1 MPSRRAHSKSRHGC
15 LQCKQR
21 RVKCD
26 EHQPICLRCKTKRL
40 PCSYRA
46 MLTASSST
54 PPETGTAS
62 TATTLPETTTTI
74 PTQPPLPCEAEP
86 SLNPQDLELM
96 VQWCTHTYATLS
108 RNHAVEWIWKSVIP
122 RRAVHDPALMHGI
135 LALSALH
142 LAFLHTHPRRKDY
155 LDIAQ
160 WHHHKSISGVRNI
173 EALSEANASAAYA
186 LSNIIIIFTFALP
199 LLSGNSGGGEG
210 QPSTPYDEL
219 LQIFHMSRA
228 SLKILVAVS
237 EWVQASDLAILATA
251 APVGQSSTDTRAST
265 LPAFLDAA
273 LRELALLNGRLG
285 EDNSHHP
292 SEVYGPVIRQLRVA
306 FESTPSETKDG
317 IITALFWWI
326 FGLSSEFLD
335 LLGEREP
342 FAMVILAMFCTL
354 MHRLRGQW
362 WMDNWA
368 EKVARDIRGS
378 LGPSLASFVPWGL
391 CFEDR

>member
-26 EHQPICLRCKTKRL
+26 EHQPICSRCKAKDL
-40 PCSYRA
+40 PCSYQA
-46 MLTASSST
+46 MSTASSST
-54 PPETGTAS
+54 PPDTGTAS
-62 TATTLPETTTTI
+62 TAATSPETTI
-74 PTQPPLPCEAEP
+74 PTQPPFPCQAEP
-86 SLNPQDLELM
+86 VLNSQDLELM

-142 LAFLHTHPRRKDY
+142 LAFLHPHPQRKEY
-155 LDIAQ
+155 LDTAQ

-199 LLSGNSGGGEG
+199 LLSDSGSGGEG
-210 QPSTPYDEL
+210 QPATPYDEL
-219 LQIFHMSRA
+219 LRIFHMSRA
-228 SLKILVAVS
+228 SLRILVAVS

-251 APVGQSSTDTRAST
+251 APVGQSSTHTRAST
-265 LPAFLDAA
+265 LPSLLDAA
-273 LRELALLNGRLG
+273 LRDITLLNGRLG

-292 SEVYGPVIRQLRVA
+292 SEVYGPVLRQLRVA
-306 FESTPSETKDG
+306 FESTSSESKDG

-326 FGLSSEFLD
+326 FGLSSEFLN
-335 LLGEREP
+335 LLGERDP
-342 FAMVILAMFCTL
+342 FAMVILAIFCAL

-368 EKVARDIRGS
+368 EKVARDVRAS
-378 LGPSLASFVPWGL
+378 LDPSLASFVPWGL
-391 CFEDR
+391 CFEDRS

>member
-1 MPSRRAHSKSRHGC
+1 MF
-15 LQCKQR
+15 
-21 RVKCD
+21 
-26 EHQPICLRCKTKRL
+26 
-40 PCSYRA
+40 
-46 MLTASSST
+46 TASSSA
-54 PPETGTAS
+54 PPNSGTAS
-62 TATTLPETTTTI
+62 TATATTLPEKTTTI
-74 PTQPPLPCEAEP
+74 PTQPPLPCKAGP
-86 SLNPQDLELM
+86 SLNPQELELM

-142 LAFLHTHPRRKDY
+142 LAFLHTHPQRKDY

-199 LLSGNSGGGEG
+199 LLSDSGGGGGGGGGGGVGAG
-210 QPSTPYDEL
+210 QPSTPYDDL

-251 APVGQSSTDTRAST
+251 APVGQSSTHTRVFT
-265 LPAFLDAA
+265 LPSFLDAA
-273 LRELALLNGRLG
+273 LRELSLLNGRLREG
-285 EDNSHHP
+285 NSHHP
-292 SEVYGPVIRQLRVA
+292 SKVYGPVLGQLRTA
-306 FESTPSETKDG
+306 FESTSKESEDG

-326 FGLSSEFLD
+326 FALPPEFLD

-342 FAMVILAMFCTL
+342 FAMVILALFCAL

-378 LGPSLASFVPWGL
+378 LDLSLASFVPWEL
-391 CFEDR
+391 CFEGRSLV